1 MLLFIITMI
10 LTSIMIMGCVG
21 DSKVSIREKKIY
33 LLYVL
38 IFFFICTAFSVV
50 TYVVSYV

>member
-21 DSKVSIREKKIY
+21 NSKANIQEKKVY

-38 IFFFICTAFSVV
+38 IFFYICTAFSIA
-50 TYVVSYV
+50 TYVVRSV